1 MWTTLLN
8 FLDSRTPYLFH
19 FLLMGEEIG
28 QTTQFSIKAYHGCW
42 RVNENS
48 TRKLIYYKRGGKCL
62 FPTNNRYWGRAKA
75 IFIRQTLLNSL
86 KSKN

>member
-19 FLLMGEEIG
+19 FFFLMDEEIS

-42 RVNENS
+42 RVNTNS
-48 TRKLIYYKRGGKCL
+48 TRKLMYYKRGERCL
-62 FPTNNRYWGRAKA
+62 FSTNNRYWGRTKA
-75 IFIRQTLLNSL
+75 IYLLDL
-86 KSKN
+86 HCLTC